1 MWALVCVYS
10 YRQPKK
16 TLSWHWK
23 LKRRMQMLCC
33 GLLAFIFITIFPKPV
48 SEGIPAILTLSFTLP
63 IDTALWTVFN
73 LLTLLLSSI
82 ILCLNWLSQ
91 PSVLFIFRVKVSG
104 SLTVSLLLQWSGI
117 TWNSSWIWTCR
128 SSIWT
133 CMPNSCRGIFCS
145 FETVVF
151 TSAEGLEIL
160 FILVT

>member
-1 MWALVCVYS
+1 MWALVCVYW

-73 LLTLLLSSI
+73 LSTLLLSSI
-82 ILCLNWLSQ
+82 IFVWTDCLNLWCCSSLEWRWVDHSQ
-91 PSVLFIFRVKVSG
+91 YLFFYSGAVLLETAAESG
-104 SLTVSLLLQWSGI
+104 HAEAQYELACRIRAEVSLALKSLFLPLQRAWRFFF
-117 TWNSSWIWTCR
+117 IW
-128 SSIWT
+128 
-133 CMPNSCRGIFCS
+133 
-145 FETVVF
+145 
-151 TSAEGLEIL
+151 
-160 FILVT
+160 